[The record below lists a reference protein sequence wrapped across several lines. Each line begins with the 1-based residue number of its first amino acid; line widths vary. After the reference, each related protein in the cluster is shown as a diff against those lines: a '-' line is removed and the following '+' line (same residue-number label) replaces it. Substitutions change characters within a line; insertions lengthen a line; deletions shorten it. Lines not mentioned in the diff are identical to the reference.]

1 MKRRDLLKHLANH
14 GCELLREG
22 ASHSVFVHRRHRKS
36 STVPRHRELDEY
48 LARKICKDLE
58 IPPPGKD

>member
-1 MKRRDLLKHLANH
+1 MKRLDLIRHLERL

-22 ASHSVFVHRRHRKS
+22 GSHSVYVNRVAGKAT
-36 STVPRHRELDEY
+36 TVPRHREINDF

-58 IPPPGKD
+58 IPTP